1 MKIKKPSRSGR
12 LESPYELQKYL
23 GGFGQVLIGSVSS
36 HQLPGFYRFLQI
48 EDKRWFLAGA
58 QPDEHICDEGG
69 SHAPGAKLCR
79 TQDAVP
85 FKDYLGLD
93 PCGLA
98 EIIVNGS
105 HTATG
110 LQDDEGLVL
119 EGLEGNG
126 WIGQGLHP
134 VVLAHQGVMAGHGH
148 KDPFFHERHG
158 AEGLRQGSV
167 EQGKVHMAL
176 EHMLLEPGGQS
187 RQPYLVS
194 YYL

>member
-1 MKIKKPSRSGR
+1 M
-12 LESPYELQKYL
+12 
-23 GGFGQVLIGSVSS
+23 LIGSVSS